1 MGRKFCYC
9 IVYILF
15 KFMGRKFRY
24 CIVHIP
30 FSSWAG
36 NFVIVLCIY
45 LLVHRQQ
52 VLLLYCVYIFKFM
65 GRNVIV
71 YIHLSSGYCLLF
83 ISISPNRC
91 SCVRVTISK
100 IICVLHCV
108 LNWVLFL
115 FQFLDLKFEIHGF
128 HRK

>member
-9 IVYILF
+9 IVYI
-15 KFMGRKFRY
+15 
-24 CIVHIP
+24 P

-36 NFVIVLCIY
+36 SFVIVLCIY
-45 LLVHRQQ
+45 LLVHGHE
-52 VLLLYCVYIFKFM
+52 VLLLYCLYIFKFI

-71 YIHLSSGYCLLF
+71 YIPLSSGYCLLF
-83 ISISPNRC
+83 ISISPNRR

-108 LNWVLFL
+108 LNWFL
-115 FQFLDLKFEIHGF
+115 F
-128 HRK
+128 